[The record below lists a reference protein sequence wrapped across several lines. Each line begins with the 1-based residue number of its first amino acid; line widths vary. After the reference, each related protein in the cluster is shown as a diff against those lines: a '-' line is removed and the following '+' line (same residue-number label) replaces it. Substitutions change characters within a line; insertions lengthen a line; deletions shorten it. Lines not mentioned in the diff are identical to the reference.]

1 LRGRRRITFDGSE
14 CRMRERPRRTVLAL
28 SDKPSASP
36 MIDAAQAA
44 GLSIEG
50 MCWDGPGAVQLT
62 NQTMPDILLIDLV
75 LPRWDAL
82 ETMRRVGLL
91 PLFTMPYVVALSA
104 ADMGAFERQA
114 FRRGACGVLRKPL
127 DPAALAGL
135 IGSLSIK
142 ARLPRTDLTEDRMLN
157 CLWSLGFSAKLPG
170 TTYLAAAAMLMALDA
185 RLMGSLTGE
194 LYPMVA
200 ARFGVGSLNV
210 EHAMRRAI
218 ESAWSGSAME
228 RQHALFGNTIDA
240 RRGKPTA
247 GEMIGRLAELAR
259 VKEL

>member
-1 LRGRRRITFDGSE
+1 MKNAP
-14 CRMRERPRRTVLAL
+14 CRTVLAL
-28 SDKPSASP
+28 SDRLTAPRV
-36 MIDAAQAA
+36 IDAAQSA
-44 GLSIEG
+44 GLTVDG
-50 MCWDGPGAVQLT
+50 LCWDGPDAVQT
-62 NQTMPDILLIDLV
+62 ASQSMPDLMLLDLV

-82 ETMRRVGLL
+82 EVMRRVGLL
-91 PLFTMPYVVALSA
+91 PLFTMPYVALLTPA
-104 ADMGAFERQA
+104 VMGPFERQA
-114 FRRGACGVLRKPL
+114 LRSGASGVLRKPL
-127 DPAALAGL
+127 DAAALTGL
-135 IGSLSIK
+135 MGRLTVVN
-142 ARLPRTDLTEDRMLN
+142 RLPRTGLTEDQMLT

-170 TTYLAAAAMLMALDA
+170 TVYIAAAAMLMALDIK
-185 RLMGSLTGE
+185 LMRSLTGE
-194 LYPMVA
+194 LYPRVA
-200 ARFGVGSLNV
+200 ERFHVGSLNL

>member
-1 LRGRRRITFDGSE
+1 MKES
-14 CRMRERPRRTVLAL
+14 PRRTALAL
-28 SDKPSASP
+28 SDKPSASAL
-36 MIDAAQAA
+36 IDAAQEA
-44 GLSIEG
+44 GLSVEG
-50 MCWDGPGAVQLT
+50 MSWDGPDAVQLVAQ
-62 NQTMPDILLIDLV
+62 NMPDILLIDLV

-82 ETMRRVGLL
+82 EVLRRIGLL
-91 PLFTMPYVVALSA
+91 PLFTMPFAVILTP
-104 ADMGAFERQA
+104 ADMGMFERQA
-114 FRRGACGVLRKPL
+114 FQRGACGVFRKPL
-127 DPAALAGL
+127 DAGALNALVAGL
-135 IGSLSIK
+135 T
-142 ARLPRTDLTEDRMLN
+142 ARNRLPRTDLTEERVLT

-170 TTYLAAAAMLMALDA
+170 TLYLAEATMLMALDA
-185 RLMGSLTGE
+185 KLMRSLTGE

-200 ARFGVGSLNV
+200 ERFRVSPLNV

>member
-1 LRGRRRITFDGSE
+1 
-14 CRMRERPRRTVLAL
+14 
-28 SDKPSASP
+28 

-185 RLMGSLTGE
+185 RLMGSLTENCTRWLPPALASVPSTWSTRCAG
-194 LYPMVA
+194 PSNPPGQA
-200 ARFGVGSLNV
+200 APWNDSTRCL
-210 EHAMRRAI
+210 AI
-218 ESAWSGSAME
+218 
-228 RQHALFGNTIDA
+228 R
-240 RRGKPTA
+240 
-247 GEMIGRLAELAR
+247 
-259 VKEL
+259 

>member
-1 LRGRRRITFDGSE
+1 
-14 CRMRERPRRTVLAL
+14 MRESPRRTVLAL
-28 SDKPSASP
+28 SDKLSASP
-36 MIDAAQAA
+36 LIDVVQTA
-44 GLSIEG
+44 GLFIEG
-50 MCWDGPGAVQLT
+50 IGWDGPGTVQLVT
-62 NQTMPDILLIDLV
+62 QAMPDILLIDLV

-91 PLFTMPYVVALSA
+91 PLFTMPHVIALSA
-104 ADMGAFERQA
+104 ANMGAFERQA
-114 FRRGACGVLRKPL
+114 LQRGACGILRKPPEPMAL
-127 DPAALAGL
+127 AALVE
-135 IGSLSIK
+135 SLSVK
-142 ARLPRTDLTEDRMLN
+142 GRLPRTDLTESRLLN

-170 TTYLAAAAMLMALDA
+170 TAYLAAAAMLMALDA

-200 ARFGVGSLNV
+200 ARFGVSSLNV

>member
-1 LRGRRRITFDGSE
+1 MPMNDN
-14 CRMRERPRRTVLAL
+14 PKRTVLAL
-28 SDKPSASP
+28 SDKLAASAVL
-36 MIDAAQAA
+36 DAAQSA
-44 GLSIEG
+44 GLLIEG
-50 MCWDGPGAVQLT
+50 LCWDGPDAVWKID
-62 NQTMPDILLIDLV
+62 QTVPDILIIDQV
-75 LPRWDAL
+75 LPHWDAL
-82 ETMRRVGLL
+82 ESMRRIGLL
-91 PLFTMPYVVALSA
+91 PLFTMPYVIALSPV
-104 ADMGAFERQA
+104 DMGFFEKLA
-114 FRRGACGVLRKPL
+114 IRRGACGVLRKPL
-127 DPAALAGL
+127 SPKALTDL
-135 IGSLSIK
+135 IAELGVVN
-142 ARLPRTDLTEDRMLN
+142 RLPRTGLTEDQLLT

-170 TTYLAAAAMLMALDA
+170 TVYLSAAAMLLSLDIK
-185 RLMGSLTGE
+185 LMQSLTGR

-200 ARFGVGSLNV
+200 KRYGVSPLNV

>member
-1 LRGRRRITFDGSE
+1 MKESKE
-14 CRMRERPRRTVLAL
+14 SPKRTVLAL
-28 SDKPSASP
+28 SDKLSASACVA
-36 MIDAAQAA
+36 AAQAA
-44 GLSIEG
+44 ELSVEG
-50 MCWDGPGAVQLT
+50 ISWDGPSAVQLVG
-62 NQTMPDILLIDLV
+62 QTMPDVLLIDMV

-91 PLFTMPYVVALSA
+91 PLFAMPYVIVLSP
-104 ADMGAFERQA
+104 ADMGTFEKEA
-114 FRRGACGVLRKPL
+114 CCRGAAGVVRKPP
-127 DPAALAGL
+127 DPAVLSTLIEGL
-135 IGSLSIK
+135 TVVN
-142 ARLPRTDLTEDRMLN
+142 RLPRTDLTEDKMLN

-170 TTYLAAAAMLMALDA
+170 TMYLAAAAMLMALDA
-185 RLMGSLTGE
+185 RLMHSLTGK

-200 ARFGVGSLNV
+200 ERFKVGALNV

-218 ESAWSGSAME
+218 ESAWSGRAME
-228 RQHALFGNTIDA
+228 RQHELFGNTIDA

>member
-1 LRGRRRITFDGSE
+1 MNE
-14 CRMRERPRRTVLAL
+14 APRRTVLAL
-28 SDKPSASP
+28 SDKLAAAAV
-36 MIDAAQAA
+36 IDAAQSAE
-44 GLSIEG
+44 LLIEG
-50 MCWDGPGAVQLT
+50 ICWDGPDAVQMAG
-62 NQTMPDILLIDLV
+62 QIMPDILLIDLV

-82 ETMRRVGLL
+82 EAMRRIGLL
-91 PLFTMPYVVALSA
+91 PLFTMPCVIALAPVA
-104 ADMGAFERQA
+104 MGAFEQQA
-114 FRRGACGVLRKPL
+114 LGRGACGVLRKPL
-127 DPAALAGL
+127 DPKALGDLIAGL
-135 IGSLSIK
+135 TVK
-142 ARLPRTDLTEDRMLN
+142 NRLPRTGLTEDRVLS

-170 TTYLAAAAMLMALDA
+170 TIYLAAATMLMALDVK
-185 RLMGSLTGE
+185 LMRSLTNK

-200 ARFGVGSLNV
+200 ERFHVNSLNV

>member
-1 LRGRRRITFDGSE
+1 MNVS
-14 CRMRERPRRTVLAL
+14 PRRTVLAL
-28 SDKPSASP
+28 SDKLAASAVL
-36 MIDAAQAA
+36 DAAQSA
-44 GLSIEG
+44 GLLIEG
-50 MCWDGPGAVQLT
+50 MCWDGPDAVQKT
-62 NQTMPDILLIDLV
+62 DQTMPDILIIDQV
-75 LPRWDAL
+75 LPHWDAL
-82 ETMRRVGLL
+82 ESMRRIGLL
-91 PLFTMPYVVALSA
+91 PLYTMPYVVALSPV
-104 ADMGAFERQA
+104 DMGFFEKLA
-114 FRRGACGVLRKPL
+114 VRRGACGVLRKPL
-127 DPAALAGL
+127 SPGVLTELLAALNVER
-135 IGSLSIK
+135 
-142 ARLPRTDLTEDRMLN
+142 RLPRTGLTEDQILT

-170 TTYLAAAAMLMALDA
+170 TVYLAAAAMLLSLDV
-185 RLMGSLTGE
+185 RLIQSLTGQ

-200 ARFGVGSLNV
+200 KRYRVSPLNV

>member
-1 LRGRRRITFDGSE
+1 MNDA
-14 CRMRERPRRTVLAL
+14 PRRTILAL
-28 SDKPSASP
+28 SDKLAASAV
-36 MIDAAQAA
+36 IDAAQSA
-44 GLSIEG
+44 GLLIEG
-50 MCWDGPGAVQLT
+50 ICWDGPDLVQMAA
-62 NQTMPDILLIDLV
+62 QTMPDMILADMV

-82 ETMRRVGLL
+82 EAMRRIGLL
-91 PLFTMPYVVALSA
+91 PLFSMPYVVLLTPAN
-104 ADMGAFERQA
+104 MEVFERQA
-114 FRRGACGVLRKPL
+114 FQRGACGVLRKPL
-127 DPAALAGL
+127 NVNALTDLTGGL
-135 IGSLSIK
+135 TVK
-142 ARLPRTDLTEDRMLN
+142 NRLPRSDLTEDRMLT

-170 TTYLAAAAMLMALDA
+170 TSYLAAAAMLMALDA
-185 RLMGSLTGE
+185 KLMRSLTGE

-200 ARFGVGSLNV
+200 ERFHVSSLNV

>member
-1 LRGRRRITFDGSE
+1 
-14 CRMRERPRRTVLAL
+14 MAL
-28 SDKPSASP
+28 SDKLAASATL
-36 MIDAAQAA
+36 DAAQSA
-44 GLSIEG
+44 GLQIEG
-50 MCWDGPGAVQLT
+50 LCWDGPDAVQKVD
-62 NQTMPDILLIDLV
+62 QTVPDLLIIDQV
-75 LPRWDAL
+75 LPHWDAL
-82 ETMRRVGLL
+82 ESMRRIGLL
-91 PLFTMPYVVALSA
+91 PLFTMPYVIALSPV
-104 ADMGAFERQA
+104 DMGFFEKLTI
-114 FRRGACGVLRKPL
+114 RRGACGILRKPL
-127 DPAALAGL
+127 CPKALKEQ
-135 IGSLSIK
+135 LSKLDVIN
-142 ARLPRTDLTEDRMLN
+142 RLPRTGLTEDQILS

-170 TTYLAAAAMLMALDA
+170 TVYLAAAAMLMSLDVK
-185 RLMGSLTGE
+185 LMQSLTGR

-200 ARFGVGSLNV
+200 ERYAVSPLNV

>member
-1 LRGRRRITFDGSE
+1 MPMKDAPRRI
-14 CRMRERPRRTVLAL
+14 MLAL
-28 SDKPSASP
+28 SDRL
-36 MIDAAQAA
+36 AAPRV
-44 GLSIEG
+44 IE
-50 MCWDGPGAVQLT
+50 AVQSAGFAVEDWCCDGLEAV
-62 NQTMPDILLIDLV
+62 QKAAECMPDMLLTDLV
-75 LPRWDAL
+75 LPRWDGL
-82 ETMRRVGLL
+82 EVMRRVGML
-91 PLFTMPYVVALSA
+91 PLFTMPHVVVLVP
-104 ADMGAFERQA
+104 ADMGAYERRA
-114 FRRGACGVLRKPL
+114 RERGAAAVVRKPL
-127 DPAALAGL
+127 NQATLPALVEHFTVVD
-135 IGSLSIK
+135 
-142 ARLPRTDLTEDRMLN
+142 RLPRTGLTENQMLV

-170 TTYLAAAAMLMALDA
+170 TMYLAAAAMLMALDIK
-185 RLMGSLTGE
+185 LMRSLTGE

-200 ARFGVGSLNV
+200 RRFRVSSLNL